1 MLFRRTVAIPADL
14 LARKDLKFEL
24 KVASDDSAA
33 IWLNGRAAADEQADH
48 EFSYW
53 NQTVPVPVDAFKA
66 GPNVIAVLVRNT
78 AKSSDLYL
86 DLELTAAYKKAVKE

>member
-1 MLFRRTVAIPADL
+1 MLFRRTVEIPADL

-33 IWLNGRAAADEQADH
+33 ISVNGKVVADEPQADH
-48 EFSYW
+48 DFSYW
-53 NQTVPVPVDAFKA
+53 NQTIRVPAEVIQV

-78 AKSSDLYL
+78 AKSSDLYF
-86 DLELTAAYKKAVKE
+86 DLELSAEFKKSEK